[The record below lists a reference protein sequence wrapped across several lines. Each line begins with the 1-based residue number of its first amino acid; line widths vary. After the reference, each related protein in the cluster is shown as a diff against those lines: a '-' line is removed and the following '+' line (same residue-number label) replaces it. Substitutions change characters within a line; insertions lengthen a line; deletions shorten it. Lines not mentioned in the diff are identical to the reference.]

1 MSNCSWTSERV
12 GLKLYISPEVK
23 PQMGKVFRERNQVK
37 LHSAHYDLI
46 TRIKALLY
54 TLCVCNVS

>member
-1 MSNCSWTSERV
+1 MSENMLCSF
-12 GLKLYISPEVK
+12 G
-23 PQMGKVFRERNQVK
+23 FRERNQVK
-37 LHSAHYDLI
+37 LHSAHYDI